1 MRRIIYWSVG
11 AGALGAAALAAVI
24 AWPVGS
30 EPAPIEL
37 EGNVDRGAYLAR
49 ASGCIACHSNFE
61 EGGAPLAGGA
71 PLETDFGTFFPPNL
85 TTDREHGIGDWTV
98 ESFAKAVRQGIGP
111 DGEPY
116 FPAFPY
122 PFYAE
127 FSDQDIA
134 DLWAA
139 FQTVAPVAE
148 AAPDHDVS
156 FPFDQRWGLKLWRAA
171 YFYKPQTEP
180 LPDRSDA
187 WNRGRE
193 LVRGA
198 AHCGACHTPRNLAG
212 GRDLGAVFAGNSEL
226 PGGSKAPSIQ
236 TEDLERNGWT
246 ISSLSYALQSG
257 LTPSG
262 DAFGGSMAEVV
273 REGTRF
279 LSPQDREAM
288 AVYLLDVEVGGAGD
302 LVENEGGAQEGR
314 TEID

>member
-1 MRRIIYWSVG
+1 MGRIVLWT
-11 AGALGAAALAAVI
+11 AGAAAFGVAALSAVI

-30 EPAPIEL
+30 APGPIGL
-37 EGNVDRGAYLAR
+37 QGNAQRGAYLAR

-61 EGGAPLAGGA
+61 DGGAPLAGGA
-71 PLETDFGTFFPPNL
+71 PLQTDFGTFYPPNL
-85 TTDREHGIGDWTV
+85 TTDPDHGIGDWTA
-98 ESFAKAVRQGIGP
+98 ESFAKAVRQGVAP
-111 DGEPY
+111 DGDPY
-116 FPAFPY
+116 YPSFPY

-127 FSDQDIA
+127 FSDQQMA

-148 AAPDHDVS
+148 SAPDHDVG

-171 YFYKPQTEP
+171 FFYDPMTDP
-180 LPDRSDA
+180 VPGRSEA

-212 GRDLGAVFAGNSEL
+212 GRDLGAVFAGNPAL
-226 PGGSKAPSIQ
+226 PGEGKAPSIRPGALA
-236 TEDLERNGWT
+236 EGGWT
-246 ISSLSYALQSG
+246 VSSLSYALKSG

-279 LSPQDREAM
+279 LSDADRDAM
-288 AVYLLDVEVGGAGD
+288 ATYLLEGEDGGRER
-302 LVENEGGAQEGR
+302 LAQRGPDAASATGKPE
-314 TEID
+314 

>member
-1 MRRIIYWSVG
+1 MRRVAFLSGGTAACV
-11 AGALGAAALAAVI
+11 AVALTAVI

-30 EPAPIEL
+30 APKPITT
-37 EGNVDRGAYLAR
+37 EGDVNRGAYLAR

-61 EGGAPLAGGA
+61 AGGA
-71 PLETDFGTFFPPNL
+71 PLVGGAPLKTDFGTFYPPNL
-85 TTDREHGIGDWTV
+85 TSDPEHGIGGWTA
-98 ESFAKAVRQGIGP
+98 ESFAKAIRQGIGP

-127 FSDQDIA
+127 FPDQDIA

-139 FQTVAPVAE
+139 FQTVAPVPE
-148 AAPDHDVS
+148 AAPDHAVG
-156 FPFDQRWGLKLWRAA
+156 FPFNQRWGLKLWRAA
-171 YFYKPQTEP
+171 FFHDPGTEP
-180 LPDRSDA
+180 LPGRSAA

-212 GRDLGAVFAGNSEL
+212 GRDPDAAFAGNDAL
-226 PGGSKAPSIQ
+226 PGGSKAPSIRAA
-236 TEDLERNGWT
+236 DLAKNGWT
-246 ISSLSYALQSG
+246 VSSLSYALQTG

-279 LSPQDREAM
+279 LTPKDREAI
-288 AVYLLDVEVGGAGD
+288 ATYLLDADGGAA
-302 LVENEGGAQEGR
+302 E
-314 TEID
+314 

>member
-1 MRRIIYWSVG
+1 M
-11 AGALGAAALAAVI
+11 
-24 AWPVGS
+24 
-30 EPAPIEL
+30 
-37 EGNVDRGAYLAR
+37 
-49 ASGCIACHSNFE
+49 
-61 EGGAPLAGGA
+61 AGGA
-71 PLETDFGTFFPPNL
+71 PLETDFGTFYPSNL
-85 TTDREHGIGDWTV
+85 TPDPEHGIGDWTA

-148 AAPDHDVS
+148 PAPYHDVS

-171 YFYKPQTEP
+171 FFYEP
-180 LPDRSDA
+180 KSEPVPDRSDA

-212 GRDLGAVFAGNSEL
+212 GRDLGAVFAGNAEL
-226 PGGSKAPSIQ
+226 PGGSKAPSIRA
-236 TEDLERNGWT
+236 EDLEQNGWT
-246 ISSLSYALQSG
+246 VSSLAYALQSG

-288 AVYLLDVEVGGAGD
+288 AIYLFDAEVGGAD
-302 LVENEGGAQEGR
+302 DIVTEEGESAER
-314 TEID
+314 KTRID